1 VGGSARHAACVL
13 TDRVPPRALQINDI
27 YQLLNENYVCRPP
40 CSQPR
45 ARRLPAPAAGH
56 AAGACQVE
64 DDDNMF
70 RFDYSIAFLRW
81 VAPRPQRVRLVRG
94 GGRGVSRWLGA

>member
-1 VGGSARHAACVL
+1 MDDPSEAKEAY
-13 TDRVPPRALQINDI
+13 D
-27 YQLLNENYVCRPP
+27 LLNRNY
-40 CSQPR
+40 
-45 ARRLPAPAAGH
+45 
-56 AAGACQVE
+56 VE